1 MDVPCSKSVLKTSR
15 AYHSAKEDNHKSSSS
30 PSTCPYYKEFGQIL
44 ATVLS
49 TEPTV
54 MHDWLL
60 SSDGSLYPMQ
70 LQGKEKGILVTS
82 SFITE

>member
-49 TEPTV
+49 TEPRVT
-54 MHDWLL
+54 HDWLL
-60 SSDGSLYPMQ
+60 SSDGSLYPCNCKARK
-70 LQGKEKGILVTS
+70 KEYL
-82 SFITE
+82 